1 MALYTVKEISKD
13 FYQDVMEITY
23 LAQMTDSEKEIIVAA
38 VKEVLSETKNN
49 VKLALKARLEEE
61 IKEKVYIAIKP
72 CKEGFLMTVLC
83 ACANQHIRGM
93 LLEASCP
100 QPLSLK
106 AISLSAVFGHMER
119 KEQVETLQIA
129 KTLKE
134 ELMARFQREIRQ

>member
-1 MALYTVKEISKD
+1 MALYTVKEMSKD

-38 VKEVLSETKNN
+38 AKEVLSETKNN
-49 VKLALKARLEEE
+49 LKLALKARLEEE
-61 IKEKVYIAIKP
+61 IKEKVYIAIYP
-72 CKEGFLMTVLC
+72 CKGGFLMTVL
-83 ACANQHIRGM
+83 CANQHIRGM